1 MLHIPVL
8 CRESCPY
15 ATIWF
20 KAAYP
25 GYCSVRKIASC
36 NASYQTPN
44 FQSAH
49 VGASYEVKG
58 VHTTI
63 LGRECFHGERLRAFG
78 FLSFTQLPSLTSGMV
93 RMQGGVFD
101 AQLKPRHPWI
111 LPWSIWAYPQ
121 VQTVLSPGWERAAP
135 SLYSMSWHQ
144 RQPGSQ

>member
-63 LGRECFHGERLRAFG
+63 LGRECFHGERLIRFPQLHPAAFLDLRNG
-78 FLSFTQLPSLTSGMV
+78 ENAGWSVRCPAQAKTPMDPTLINLGIPTSADCPLSWMRKSCPQSVQHVLTPKTT
-93 RMQGGVFD
+93 R
-101 AQLKPRHPWI
+101 
-111 LPWSIWAYPQ
+111 
-121 VQTVLSPGWERAAP
+121 
-135 SLYSMSWHQ
+135 
-144 RQPGSQ
+144 